1 MKTLVVIAATT
12 HTAKQMTDVE
22 GWMLIGGVVGANL
35 LALFILGLWIKWV
48 RRP

>member
-1 MKTLVVIAATT
+1 MRTLVVIAATT
-12 HTAKQMTDVE
+12 RTAKHMTDVE

-35 LALFILGLWIKWV
+35 LALFIMGLWIKWV